1 MTQLFYRNV
10 RLLVV
15 FILLIV
21 VSGMGALST
30 LPRAEDPRIANRAA
44 TVVVQLPGADAER
57 VEALISEPIERE
69 LLEIEEVLEIV
80 TVSKAG
86 VAVISIELADAVE
99 VGQEPEVWSRVRDR
113 LGDVEAELPA
123 EASKPTFNN
132 DQMYAFTI
140 IAAVVWDSEAP
151 VSRAVLNRL
160 AEDLEDGFRA
170 VSGTEYTARFGDPA
184 EEVRVEVDPARL
196 AELGLS
202 SQDLAAAVGQSD
214 SKVSAGLLRSGANDL
229 QLEVVGEFD
238 TLGRIRDVTLKVGAS
253 GQVVRV
259 GDVATVSKTVA
270 DPPRELAL
278 IDGRPGVAVGA
289 RMAVNDRVD
298 QWAPA
303 ARKVVEDLGAGR
315 AAGVD
320 LRVVFD
326 QEPYT
331 YERLSGL
338 VVNFLLG
345 VTAVM
350 VVIWLMMGI
359 GSAVV
364 VGLSLPLTALIVLS
378 LMRYVDVPIHQMSIT
393 GLIIALGLLIDN
405 AIVMTDEVRR
415 KVIGG
420 LGRAEAVS
428 AGVKHLAVPL
438 LGSTLTTI
446 FAFMPIVLM
455 PGGAGEFVGTIA
467 LGVILALI
475 GSFALSMTV
484 IPSLAGRF
492 SPTAQERPRWWRN
505 GVGSEALTRRYGV
518 VLGWLLRRPALTI
531 CLALIL
537 PFIGFIKAG
546 TLTEQFFPG
555 ADRDQFQIQLHL
567 ATGTSIEETQ
577 EAVLIAREV
586 LSQEPRV
593 TRSDWYLGSNAPMY
607 YYNLQG
613 GFDDSPNFAQ
623 AMVQLDDYRDQIPVL
638 RRVQKELEQALPEA
652 TVFVIQLEQGPPFD
666 APLEVE
672 IVGPDPAV
680 LAEIGEE
687 VRMHLSTIPGV
698 IGTTTTQTD
707 ARPTLKVTLDETAA
721 RLANMNNLA
730 VAEQLEASLS
740 GAIGGSVLEG
750 TQELPVRVRLSETPR
765 TDVSG
770 MASIDLYAAPDAGGV
785 PLSAIGQV
793 SLVPEQAVIERV
805 NGQRSNRI
813 FGFVEPGLLP
823 AVPNEKWNEILAS
836 GVIELPTGYAIAEGG
851 QAGERDRAVG
861 NLLASVAVLG
871 VLMAATLIL
880 SFGSFR
886 LASLIGVVG
895 FAAVGLGLLA
905 LWVFG
910 YPFGFM
916 AIVGTMGLIGVAI
929 NDTIVVLAALRAD
942 AEARTGDVAAVQ
954 RVVMDA
960 TRHVMSTTLTTI
972 AGFLPLW
979 LAGGGFWPPLV
990 VAIGGG
996 VVGATLLSLTLG
1008 PAAFILLF
1016 GRQARRASASSA
1028 DETSAESVEGLAL
1041 A

>member
-1 MTQLFYRNV
+1 MTTLFYRNT
-10 RLLVV
+10 RLLIV
-15 FILLIV
+15 FILLIL

-86 VAVISIELADAVE
+86 VAVVQIELADAVE
-99 VGQEPEVWSRVRDR
+99 VGEEPEVWSRVRDR

-132 DQMYAFTI
+132 DQMYAFTL
-140 IAAVVWDSEAP
+140 IAAVVWESDAP
-151 VSRAVLNRL
+151 VSRAILNRL
-160 AEDLEDGFRA
+160 AEELEDGFRGIT
-170 VSGTEYTARFGDPA
+170 GTEYTARFGNPT
-184 EEVRVEVDPARL
+184 EEIRIEVDPKRL

-202 SQDLAAAVGQSD
+202 SRDLAQAVAQSD
-214 SKVSAGLLRSGANDL
+214 SKVSAGLLRSGDRDL
-229 QLEVVGEFD
+229 QLEVIGEFD
-238 TLGRIRDVTLKVGAS
+238 TLDRIREVTLKVGAS
-253 GQVVRV
+253 SQVVRV
-259 GDVATVSKTVA
+259 GDIATVSKTIT
-270 DPPRELAL
+270 DPPRELVL
-278 IDGRPGVAVGA
+278 IDGKPGVAVGA

-298 QWAPA
+298 QWTPA
-303 ARKVVEDLGAGR
+303 AREVVSKMNAGR
-315 AAGVD
+315 GEGVTVH
-320 LRVVFD
+320 VVFD

-331 YERLSGL
+331 HERLAGL
-338 VVNFLLG
+338 VINFLLG
-345 VTAVM
+345 VAAVM
-350 VVIWLMMGI
+350 VVIWLMMGL
-359 GSAVV
+359 GSALV

-378 LMRYVDVPIHQMSIT
+378 LMRHLSVPIHQMSIT

-415 KVIGG
+415 KVAEG
-420 LGRAEAVS
+420 LPRVEAVRR
-428 AGVKHLAVPL
+428 GVRHLAVPL
-438 LGSTLTTI
+438 MGSTLTTV

-467 LGVILALI
+467 LGVILSLI
-475 GSFALSMTV
+475 GSFVLAMTV

-492 SPTAQERPRWWRN
+492 SPTRTEDRRWWLS
-505 GVGSEALTRRYGV
+505 GVGSERLTQRYEAL
-518 VLGWLLRRPALTI
+518 LGWLLHRPLLTI

-537 PFIGFIKAG
+537 PAVGLIKAG

-567 ATGTSIEETQ
+567 PTGAAIEQTQ
-577 EAVLIAREV
+577 EAVRVAREV
-586 LSQEPRV
+586 LANEPRV
-593 TRSDWYLGSNAPMY
+593 MRSDWYLGTNAAMY

-623 AMVQLDDYRDQIPVL
+623 AMVQLDDYRDQVPVL
-638 RRVQKELEQALPEA
+638 RDLQMKLERALPEA
-652 TVFVIQLEQGPPFD
+652 TVLVIPLEQGPPFD

-672 IVGPDPAV
+672 ITGPDPAV
-680 LAEIGEE
+680 LSEIGEE

-707 ARPTLKVTLDETAA
+707 ARPTLKIELDEQAV
-721 RLANMNNLA
+721 RLAELDNVD
-730 VAEQLEASLS
+730 VAEQLEAALS
-740 GAIGGSVLEG
+740 GAVAGSVLEG
-750 TQELPVRVRLSETPR
+750 TQELPVRVRLSEASR
-765 TDVSG
+765 TDVAG
-770 MASIDLYAAPDAGGV
+770 MQSIDFYAPARSSGV
-785 PLSAIGQV
+785 PLSAVGRV
-793 SLVPEQAVIERV
+793 TLVPEQAVIERV
-805 NGQRSNRI
+805 NGQRTNRV

-823 AVPNEKWNEILAS
+823 AIPNAAWGKILAS
-836 GVIELPTGYAIAEGG
+836 GTIELPTGYAIAEGG

-861 NLLASVAVLG
+861 NLMASVAVLG

-886 LASLIGVVG
+886 LAGLIGVVG

-929 NDTIVVLAALRAD
+929 NDSIVVLAALRAD
-942 AEARTGDVAAVQ
+942 PEARLGDVAAVQ

-1008 PAAFILLF
+1008 PSVFILLF
-1016 GRQARRASASSA
+1016 GQKNTRTLLSQAAA
-1028 DETSAESVEGLAL
+1028 
-1041 A
+1041 